1 MLSQFYGLGFNNSAP
16 RPGHSKN
23 IQSKVNSAA
32 ALRVKCRPYRGA
44 DRRHGPLALFT
55 LFKNAEIYTP
65 DYYGRACLLVAA
77 GKIAYMGKELPEIDP
92 RLDCES
98 VDLEGAAL
106 VPGFIDC
113 HVHIT
118 GGGGEDGFATQAPAV
133 PLSQFTQ
140 YGVTSVVGLLGT
152 DDITRSTANLL
163 ARVQGLRAEGLSAWC
178 WTGGYHVPPTTLTGS
193 VSGDVVNIEAIIGLG
208 ELAISDHR
216 SSQPTFDEL
225 LRLASEV
232 HVAGLLTRKAGV
244 LHLHLGDGK
253 RGLEM
258 VRRALAES
266 ELPARV
272 FHPTHVNRN
281 KALFEEA
288 CELAKQG
295 VTIDVTAFPVAAGED
310 AWSAADAWERYRQK
324 GCPAGQFTLSSDGG
338 GCLPTFNAQGELVHM
353 DFASSASLPETVA
366 ELRRRGHELQDILPC
381 LSSNVASLLRLR
393 SKGRIQPG
401 LDADLVVLS
410 ADNTV
415 RDAMALGRWMVREGA
430 VVQFGTF
437 EQPENMD

>member
-1 MLSQFYGLGFNNSAP
+1 M
-16 RPGHSKN
+16 
-23 IQSKVNSAA
+23 
-32 ALRVKCRPYRGA
+32 
-44 DRRHGPLALFT
+44 FT

-65 DYYGRACLLVAA
+65 VYFARGCVLVAG
-77 GKIAYMGKELPEIDP
+77 GKIAWLGTELPEMDP
-92 RLDCES
+92 CLDCET
-98 VDLEGAAL
+98 VDLAGAAL

-118 GGGGEDGFATQAPAV
+118 GGGGEDGFATQAPTV
-133 PLSQFTQ
+133 PLSQFTRF
-140 YGVTSVVGLLGT
+140 GVTSVVGLLGT
-152 DDITRSTANLL
+152 DDITRSTANVL

-193 VSGDVVNIEAIIGLG
+193 VARDVVSIEAAIGLG

-216 SSQPTFDEL
+216 SSQPTYDEL

-253 RGLEM
+253 RGLEL

-266 ELPARV
+266 ELPPRV

-288 CELAKQG
+288 CELAQNG
-295 VTIDVTAFPVAAGED
+295 VTIDVTAFPVAADED
-310 AWSAADAWERYRQK
+310 AWCAADAWELYRQK
-324 GCPAGQFTLSSDGG
+324 GCPAENFTVSSDGG
-338 GCLPTFNAQGELVHM
+338 GCLPTFNAQGEMVHM
-353 DFASSASLPETVA
+353 DFATSAGLSETLV
-366 ELRRRGHELQDILPC
+366 ELRGRGHELQDILPC
-381 LSSNVASLLRLR
+381 LSSNVARLLRLR
-393 SKGRIQPG
+393 SKGRIELG
-401 LDADLVVLS
+401 LDADLVVLNAAS
-410 ADNTV
+410 EV
-415 RDAMALGRWMVREGA
+415 RDVMALGRWMVREGE

-437 EQPENMD
+437 EQARTE